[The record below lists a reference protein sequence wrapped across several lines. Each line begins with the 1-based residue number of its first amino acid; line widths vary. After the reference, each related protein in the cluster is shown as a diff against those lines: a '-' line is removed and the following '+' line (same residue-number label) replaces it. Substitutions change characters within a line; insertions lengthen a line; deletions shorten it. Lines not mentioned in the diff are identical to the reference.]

1 MSANEEKIAC
11 PKCSWEPDGHAH
23 WTCSCGISWNTFE
36 TYGKCPGCGKIW
48 RDTQCPECAK
58 WSPHVDWYVDLPAIE
73 LEKEEKA
80 TIAQT

>member
-1 MSANEEKIAC
+1 MSVNEEKIAC
-11 PKCSWEPDGHAH
+11 PKCSWEPDGHAY

-73 LEKEEKA
+73 LEKVEKA